1 MICSAGCVA
10 CEGWL
15 GRAVAVSLAEHNHSD
30 YCSAPEY
37 QHTRTQE
44 HHQSYCKALPYR
56 KPLLL
61 QCTRTREHKQLYCS
75 APDLT
80 FGAPRFGGA
89 PRFCQ
94 QTCTR
99 LLHQNQQP
107 GILWCTKILAL
118 ELCQNCAKATQLKGA
133 WSNFAKITREALKK
147 HKDRVCL
154 FVTKHLSL
162 SGSLMM
168 IPPGKPPPPDKFCY
182 TSVYAHTWCA
192 LAWCNSSQICMERAF
207 HMQITSCTSFH
218 LMTYAAWDIWH
229 T

>member
-15 GRAVAVSLAEHNHSD
+15 HRAVAVSLAEHNHSD

-80 FGAPRFGGA
+80 FGALGLVVHQGFASKLAPDYFTRTNSLAYFDA
-89 PRFCQ
+89 PRSW
-94 QTCTR
+94 
-99 LLHQNQQP
+99 P
-107 GILWCTKILAL
+107 W
-118 ELCQNCAKATQLKGA
+118 NCAKIVQRRRNWRELDPILPRSQGKHSRSTKTEFAFLLPNIYHYQEA
-133 WSNFAKITREALKK
+133 WWWFHQASLHHQINFATPVYTHILGAPWLG
-147 HKDRVCL
+147 
-154 FVTKHLSL
+154 VTLVK
-162 SGSLMM
+162 
-168 IPPGKPPPPDKFCY
+168 Y
-182 TSVYAHTWCA
+182 V
-192 LAWCNSSQICMERAF
+192 
-207 HMQITSCTSFH
+207 
-218 LMTYAAWDIWH
+218 
-229 T
+229 